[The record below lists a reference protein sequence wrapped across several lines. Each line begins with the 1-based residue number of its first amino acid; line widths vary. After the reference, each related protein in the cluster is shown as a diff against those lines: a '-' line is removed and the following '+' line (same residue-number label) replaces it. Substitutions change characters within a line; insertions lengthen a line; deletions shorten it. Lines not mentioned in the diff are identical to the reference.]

1 MLRLKLFSFVV
12 LMLYRFYLF
21 IVVFYSS
28 YYFSYFYH
36 VCYFTFLVIPP
47 SFFGELK
54 AHLPRPIC
62 VKSHHHSQ
70 TASGPSFLRVGCHPI
85 VFCFALKPRCF
96 ICSSR
101 LHGPHAWS
109 IFFTKA
115 TKVAMHYM
123 ETAPSLQNC
132 QFLFS

>member
-12 LMLYRFYLF
+12 LKLYHFYLF

-36 VCYFTFLVIPP
+36 ICYFTFLVIPP

-101 LHGPHAWS
+101 LHGPPC
-109 IFFTKA
+109 II
-115 TKVAMHYM
+115 
-123 ETAPSLQNC
+123 C
-132 QFLFS
+132 FLHKGNQSSCALCMITPKLA